1 MEVVRLVRRSRLAI
15 RTSTFAQRAKI
26 QAALEDAGYDP
37 WLDDSDV
44 QVGVLLHEELRAFS
58 ARWW

>member
-1 MEVVRLVRRSRLAI
+1 MRM
-15 RTSTFAQRAKI
+15 STFAQRAKI

-37 WLDDSDV
+37 WLDDSDI

-58 ARWW
+58 ARWWQEPTT